1 MGPLVVCFT
10 FHAAVTLIVHQSDE
24 DEEDDDGRRRE
35 TERERQREE
44 FFLLRHRSLSLFQFL
59 NAFFG
64 WHFAVD
70 CSGTPN
76 GFVCRKVGT
85 FFAFIGVGFSD
96 GFGFVVF
103 LLYFLWFLL
112 PFLWSG
118 YFKKFPA
125 VAVARRE
132 LVGAVEC
139 GALVAMKKWEVSC
152 YWCSRLVC
160 IFGIGM

>member
-35 TERERQREE
+35 TQREREREREE

-85 FFAFIGVGFSD
+85 FFLSLLEL
-96 GFGFVVF
+96 VF
-103 LLYFLWFLL
+103 LTGLGLLYSYYISYGFCFH
-112 PFLWSG
+112 F
-118 YFKKFPA
+118 
-125 VAVARRE
+125 
-132 LVGAVEC
+132 C
-139 GALVAMKKWEVSC
+139 GAD
-152 YWCSRLVC
+152 
-160 IFGIGM
+160 IFKFFPQ

>member
-1 MGPLVVCFT
+1 MKRSG
-10 FHAAVTLIVHQSDE
+10 TL
-24 DEEDDDGRRRE
+24 GRLFYFSRRRNPNRPPERRRRRRRRRAKERDRERE

-85 FFAFIGVGFSD
+85 FFLNLLEL
-96 GFGFVVF
+96 VF
-103 LLYFLWFLL
+103 LTGLGLLYSYYISYGFCFH
-112 PFLWSG
+112 F
-118 YFKKFPA
+118 
-125 VAVARRE
+125 
-132 LVGAVEC
+132 C
-139 GALVAMKKWEVSC
+139 GADILK
-152 YWCSRLVC
+152 
-160 IFGIGM
+160 FFPQ